1 MNSKEYINSL
11 STKQLVE
18 LLKDG
23 NHDFDFD
30 SLIELKNRDLNVLSE
45 NDKQFIIDYTYYEY
59 EKYGVII

>member
-23 NHDFDFD
+23 DHDFDFD
-30 SLIELKNRDLNVLSE
+30 SLIELKNRDLNVLSDI
-45 NDKQFIIDYTYYEY
+45 DKQFIIDYTYYEFT
-59 EKYGVII
+59 KYGVII